1 MNASKIK
8 VLVVDDEEDITHFTA
23 KILEYDG
30 FKAFRA
36 LDGAQA
42 LAIFEKERPQ
52 ICLID
57 VHLGHSKIDGME
69 VLKKI
74 KETDKNTECI
84 MITRITDKDTIAKAK
99 ALGVKEYLLKPLA
112 SEQWLEK
119 VHAVVNN
126 IQERNEANG

>member
-1 MNASKIK
+1 MDKSKIK
-8 VLVVDDEEDITHFTA
+8 ILVVDDEEDITHFTA

-30 FKAFRA
+30 FKAFKA

-57 VHLGHSKIDGME
+57 VHLGYSKIDGME
-69 VLKKI
+69 VLRKI
-74 KETDKNTECI
+74 KQTDQSIECI
-84 MITRITDKDTIAKAK
+84 MITRITDKDTITEAKK
-99 ALGVKEYLLKPLA
+99 LGVKEYLLKPLA

-119 VHAVVNN
+119 VHAAVNN
-126 IQERNEANG
+126 IQGKSLNG

>member
-1 MNASKIK
+1 MEKSGIKI
-8 VLVVDDEEDITHFTA
+8 LVVDDEEDIAHFTA

-36 LDGAQA
+36 VDGAQA
-42 LAIFEKERPQ
+42 LEIFEKERPP

-57 VHLGHSKIDGME
+57 IHLGYSKIDGMG

-74 KETDKNTECI
+74 KETDRNTECI
-84 MITRITDKDTIAKAK
+84 MITRITDQDTIARAK
-99 ALGVKEYLLKPLA
+99 ALGANEYLLKPIA

-119 VHAVVNN
+119 VHAAANA
-126 IQERNEANG
+126 IQGMDKANG